1 MILKTKTKEFDI
13 IWDGVSD
20 LDGLLRVQIAG
31 STISELLTTF
41 MDSEET
47 ETLNVCDSSA
57 VIRTYSGYAEFYGI
71 AKNDRGFIISL
82 GKGAVE

>member
-1 MILKTKTKEFDI
+1 MTLKTKTKEFGI

-20 LDGLLRVQIAG
+20 LDGLLRFQTVG
-31 STISELLTTF
+31 STMQELLTTF

-47 ETLNVCDSSA
+47 ETLNVSDSSA
-57 VIRTYSGYAEFYGI
+57 VIRTYSGYTEFYGI
-71 AKNDRGFIISL
+71 AKNERGFIISL

>member
-1 MILKTKTKEFDI
+1 MTIKTTTKEFDI

-20 LDGLLRVQIAG
+20 LDGLFRFQTVG
-31 STISELLTTF
+31 STMQELLTTF

-47 ETLNVCDSSA
+47 ETLNVSDSSA
-57 VIRTYSGYAEFYGI
+57 VIRTYNGYTEFYGI

>member
-1 MILKTKTKEFDI
+1 MTIKTTTKEFGI

-20 LDGLLRVQIAG
+20 LDGLLRFQTVG
-31 STISELLTTF
+31 SNMQELLTTF

-47 ETLNVCDSSA
+47 ETLNVSDSSA
-57 VIRTYSGYAEFYGI
+57 VIRTYNGYTEFYGI
-71 AKNDRGFIISL
+71 AKNDRGFIMSL